1 MLRENL
7 NTFSEILAAPNNLS
21 SVILSLYAKKLI
33 SHPTATECLNT
44 GRTVH
49 DRCASL
55 LLALKATIDLN
66 PQLMI
71 TLIEVLKENEAFK
84 GIADKMDLE
93 VSLHKYCWI

>member
-1 MLRENL
+1 MLRENFD
-7 NTFSEILAAPNNLS
+7 TFSEILAAPNNLPA
-21 SVILSLYAKKLI
+21 VILSLYAKKLI

-44 GRTVH
+44 GRPVH

-55 LLALKATIDLN
+55 LFALKATVDGK

-84 GIADKMDLE
+84 KIADKMDLE
-93 VSLHKYCWI
+93 VSLLNLVL